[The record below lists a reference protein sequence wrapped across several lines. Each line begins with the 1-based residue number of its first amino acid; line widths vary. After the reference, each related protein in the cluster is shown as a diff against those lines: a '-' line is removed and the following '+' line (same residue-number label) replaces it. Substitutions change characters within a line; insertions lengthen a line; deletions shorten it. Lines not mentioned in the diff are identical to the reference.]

1 MKQDHVGFCEM
12 EVGRDWISIR
22 GIEAAKDHQ
31 LEVEAVFD
39 NEDASRRRVIEQ
51 LKKDMLVCGRKS
63 LGDDLILINQ
73 GSDGYNLNYGDGYR
87 CGWS

>member
-1 MKQDHVGFCEM
+1 MVDQHAD
-12 EVGRDWISIR
+12 ISK
-22 GIEAAKDHQ
+22 EAAKDHQ

-73 GSDGYNLNYGDGYR
+73 GSDGYNLNYGVHRLDIYR
-87 CGWS
+87 CG